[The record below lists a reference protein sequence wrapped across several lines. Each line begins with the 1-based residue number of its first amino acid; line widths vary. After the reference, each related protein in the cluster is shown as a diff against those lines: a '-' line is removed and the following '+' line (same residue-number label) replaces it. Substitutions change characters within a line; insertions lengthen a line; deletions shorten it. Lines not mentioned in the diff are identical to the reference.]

1 MTTAAVVGYV
11 RVSTEEQAR
20 EGVSLAA
27 QEQQIRRWH
36 ALHGEGRT
44 LLVRR
49 DEGLSGSRMD
59 RPGLEAAM
67 AECRAGGVLVV
78 YSLSRLARST
88 RGTLALAE
96 LLEAAGCDLVSL
108 SERIDTTSAAGKML
122 FRMLAVLAEF
132 ERDVISERTTT
143 AMAHLRS
150 LGQRT
155 SRYEMVPE
163 EPCRRAAELRVSGL
177 SFRAIG
183 RRLSAEGFR
192 TVTGAEWG
200 PKVVRDC
207 CRRGERLLLAERG
220 AA

>member
-1 MTTAAVVGYV
+1 MTAAAGAVVGYV

-27 QEQQIRRWH
+27 QDEGIRKWH
-36 ALHGEGRT
+36 ALHGERRA
-44 LLVRR
+44 LIRFR
-49 DEGLSGSRMD
+49 DEGISGSRMD
-59 RPGLEAAM
+59 RPGLEAAL
-67 AECRAGGVLVV
+67 AECREGGVLVV

-88 RGTLALAE
+88 QGTLEVAGR
-96 LLEAAGCDLVSL
+96 LEEVGCDLVSL
-108 SERIDTTSAAGKML
+108 SERIDTTSAAGKMV

-132 ERDVISERTTT
+132 ERDVISERVTS

-150 LGQRT
+150 LGMRT
-155 SRYEMVPE
+155 SRYEMVPD
-163 EPCRRAAELRVSGL
+163 EPCRRAAELRCSGM
-177 SFRAIG
+177 SFREIG

-207 CRRGERLLLAERG
+207 CRRGAEMIAR